1 MPISNFIETHAHSFI
16 FISLFAGLTNAE
28 HAAVKIISPV
38 KDQIIRFRNQS
49 ILFNCTFVQANG
61 STFQWYRNDKVIN
74 PVGKIDTPYWS
85 SFVLT
90 GLRVQDEGEY
100 TCSYHQSGVRID
112 TVVVRLAGKVAE
124 N

>member
-1 MPISNFIETHAHSFI
+1 MWNFIKTHAQNFI
-16 FISLFAGLTNAE
+16 FYFLFAGLTNAE

-38 KDQIIRFRNQS
+38 EDQIIRFRNQS

-61 STFQWYRNDKVIN
+61 TTFRWYRNDKVIN
-74 PVGKIDTPYWS
+74 PVGKKDTPYWS

-90 GLRVQDEGEY
+90 GLRVEDEGEY
-100 TCSYHQSGVRID
+100 KCSYHQSGVKLD
-112 TVVVRLAGKVAE
+112 TVIVRLAGKVTE